1 MKKLEKIL
9 TGIVWFIFICI
20 IGLLAILSIF
30 KTAFIAEGETVTFN
44 SGHWYIH
51 IVVLAVLIFI
61 MKIHI
66 KIQTGKHEAGKEAET
81 QKAHPQKLWK
91 DGMFWAVII
100 VVNACI
106 SVIWILATRMYPAAD
121 QETLVNIAADMR
133 SGVYSAWQ
141 PGGYMFLYPFQNG
154 ILLMIYAISRI
165 FTGNTYLAAQFV
177 NIPFC
182 ILGIIASSMC
192 VYKLFKIKDLM
203 RITAILMTLWLP
215 FAMYNTFIYGT
226 VPGFALMM
234 SAYWIALSYFEK
246 RDVWKIVAASLLAA
260 LSVILKSNYSIMLI
274 ALIILIAMDIIRR
287 CNIRSIAFV
296 IMLVVTLAAGK
307 YTCNGITEHITGT
320 DTPEGVPKI
329 AWAAMGISGDYG
341 WWDGYNIYIYGVNNY
356 DSELAKKGSWE
367 RIDLCIEQFVKK
379 PLSFVRFFAGKIVSE
394 WCEPTFQ
401 SVSIQNSR
409 SSSIEQC
416 RFVKS
421 FMRDEGIISH
431 IYRFI
436 LDIFQTLVYT
446 GTFAW
451 LWYGRK
457 NITFEQMILGICLI
471 GCFLFHIVWEAKGQ
485 YTMVYFLL
493 IIPYAVEGWRR
504 LTLHN
509 NNAIIKKLRQ

>member
-81 QKAHPQKLWK
+81 QKAHPQKLLK

-100 VVNACI
+100 AVNAFI

-133 SGVYSAWQ
+133 NGVYRAWQ

-154 ILLMIYAISRI
+154 ILLMIYAISCI
-165 FTGNTYLAAQFV
+165 FTDNTYLAVQFV

-192 VYKLFKIKDLM
+192 VYKLFKSKNLM

-341 WWDGYNIYIYGVNNY
+341 WWDGYNIYI
-356 DSELAKKGSWE
+356 
-367 RIDLCIEQFVKK
+367 
-379 PLSFVRFFAGKIVSE
+379 
-394 WCEPTFQ
+394 
-401 SVSIQNSR
+401 R
-409 SSSIEQC
+409 S
-416 RFVKS
+416 
-421 FMRDEGIISH
+421 
-431 IYRFI
+431 
-436 LDIFQTLVYT
+436 
-446 GTFAW
+446 
-451 LWYGRK
+451 
-457 NITFEQMILGICLI
+457 
-471 GCFLFHIVWEAKGQ
+471 
-485 YTMVYFLL
+485 
-493 IIPYAVEGWRR
+493 
-504 LTLHN
+504 
-509 NNAIIKKLRQ
+509 

>member
-81 QKAHPQKLWK
+81 QKAHPQKLLK

-100 VVNACI
+100 AVNACI

-133 SGVYSAWQ
+133 NGVYRAWQ

-154 ILLMIYAISRI
+154 ILLMIYAISCI
-165 FTGNTYLAAQFV
+165 FTDNTYLAAQFV

-192 VYKLFKIKDLM
+192 VYKLFKSKNLM

-274 ALIILIAMDIIRR
+274 ALITLIAMDIIRR

-421 FMRDEGIISH
+421 FMRDEGIIH
-431 IYRFI
+431 IY
-436 LDIFQTLVYT
+436 T
-446 GTFAW
+446 GLF
-451 LWYGRK
+451 
-457 NITFEQMILGICLI
+457 LI
-471 GCFLFHIVWEAKGQ
+471 
-485 YTMVYFLL
+485 YS
-493 IIPYAVEGWRR
+493 RR
-504 LTLHN
+504 LYIRVHLHGCGMAGKISLLN
-509 NNAIIKKLRQ
+509 R

>member
-1 MKKLEKIL
+1 MKKLGKIL

-133 SGVYSAWQ
+133 NGVYSAWQ

-192 VYKLFKIKDLM
+192 VYKLFKSKDLM

-296 IMLVVTLAAGK
+296 IMLVVTLSAGK

-356 DSELAKKGSWE
+356 DSELAKK
-367 RIDLCIEQFVKK
+367 
-379 PLSFVRFFAGKIVSE
+379 VRGKE
-394 WCEPTFQ
+394 
-401 SVSIQNSR
+401 
-409 SSSIEQC
+409 
-416 RFVKS
+416 
-421 FMRDEGIISH
+421 
-431 IYRFI
+431 
-436 LDIFQTLVYT
+436 
-446 GTFAW
+446 
-451 LWYGRK
+451 
-457 NITFEQMILGICLI
+457 
-471 GCFLFHIVWEAKGQ
+471 
-485 YTMVYFLL
+485 
-493 IIPYAVEGWRR
+493 
-504 LTLHN
+504 LTCV
-509 NNAIIKKLRQ
+509 

>member
-1 MKKLEKIL
+1 
-9 TGIVWFIFICI
+9 
-20 IGLLAILSIF
+20 
-30 KTAFIAEGETVTFN
+30 
-44 SGHWYIH
+44 
-51 IVVLAVLIFI
+51 

-133 SGVYSAWQ
+133 NGVYSAWQ

-192 VYKLFKIKDLM
+192 VYKLFKSKDLM

-296 IMLVVTLAAGK
+296 IMLVVTLSAGK

-341 WWDGYNIYIYGVNNY
+341 WWDGYNIYI
-356 DSELAKKGSWE
+356 
-367 RIDLCIEQFVKK
+367 
-379 PLSFVRFFAGKIVSE
+379 
-394 WCEPTFQ
+394 
-401 SVSIQNSR
+401 R
-409 SSSIEQC
+409 S
-416 RFVKS
+416 
-421 FMRDEGIISH
+421 
-431 IYRFI
+431 
-436 LDIFQTLVYT
+436 
-446 GTFAW
+446 
-451 LWYGRK
+451 
-457 NITFEQMILGICLI
+457 
-471 GCFLFHIVWEAKGQ
+471 
-485 YTMVYFLL
+485 
-493 IIPYAVEGWRR
+493 
-504 LTLHN
+504 
-509 NNAIIKKLRQ
+509 

>member
-81 QKAHPQKLWK
+81 QKAHPQKLLK

-100 VVNACI
+100 AVNAFI

-133 SGVYSAWQ
+133 NGVYRAWQ

-154 ILLMIYAISRI
+154 ILLMIYAISCI
-165 FTGNTYLAAQFV
+165 FTDNTYLAAQFV

-192 VYKLFKIKDLM
+192 VYKLFKSKNLM

-457 NITFEQMILGICLI
+457 NMTFEQMILGICLLEVS
-471 GCFLFHIVWEAKGQ
+471 CFILSGKQKGSIQ
-485 YTMVYFLL
+485 WY
-493 IIPYAVEGWRR
+493 ISC
-504 LTLHN
+504 
-509 NNAIIKKLRQ
+509 

>member
-9 TGIVWFIFICI
+9 TGIFWFIFICI

-81 QKAHPQKLWK
+81 QKAHPQKLLK

-100 VVNACI
+100 AVNACI

-154 ILLMIYAISRI
+154 ILLMIYAISCI

-192 VYKLFKIKDLM
+192 VYKLFKSKNLM

-234 SAYWIALSYFEK
+234 SAYWITLSYFEK

-379 PLSFVRFFAGKIVSE
+379 PLSFVRFFAGKIV
-394 WCEPTFQ
+394 
-401 SVSIQNSR
+401 
-409 SSSIEQC
+409 
-416 RFVKS
+416 
-421 FMRDEGIISH
+421 
-431 IYRFI
+431 
-436 LDIFQTLVYT
+436 
-446 GTFAW
+446 
-451 LWYGRK
+451 
-457 NITFEQMILGICLI
+457 
-471 GCFLFHIVWEAKGQ
+471 
-485 YTMVYFLL
+485 
-493 IIPYAVEGWRR
+493 
-504 LTLHN
+504 
-509 NNAIIKKLRQ
+509 

>member
-1 MKKLEKIL
+1 MKKLGKIL

-81 QKAHPQKLWK
+81 QKAHPQKLLK

-100 VVNACI
+100 AVNACI

-192 VYKLFKIKDLM
+192 VYKLFKSKNLM

-226 VPGFALMM
+226 VLGFALMM
-234 SAYWIALSYFEK
+234 SAYWITLSYFEK

-341 WWDGYNIYIYGVNNY
+341 WWDGYNIYI
-356 DSELAKKGSWE
+356 
-367 RIDLCIEQFVKK
+367 
-379 PLSFVRFFAGKIVSE
+379 
-394 WCEPTFQ
+394 
-401 SVSIQNSR
+401 R
-409 SSSIEQC
+409 S
-416 RFVKS
+416 
-421 FMRDEGIISH
+421 
-431 IYRFI
+431 
-436 LDIFQTLVYT
+436 
-446 GTFAW
+446 
-451 LWYGRK
+451 
-457 NITFEQMILGICLI
+457 
-471 GCFLFHIVWEAKGQ
+471 
-485 YTMVYFLL
+485 
-493 IIPYAVEGWRR
+493 
-504 LTLHN
+504 
-509 NNAIIKKLRQ
+509 

>member
-81 QKAHPQKLWK
+81 QKAHPQKLLK

-100 VVNACI
+100 AVNACI

-133 SGVYSAWQ
+133 NGVYRAWQ

-154 ILLMIYAISRI
+154 ILLMIYAISCI
-165 FTGNTYLAAQFV
+165 FTDNTYLAAQFV

-192 VYKLFKIKDLM
+192 VYKLFKSKNLM

-379 PLSFVRFFAGKIVSE
+379 PLSFVRFL
-394 WCEPTFQ
+394 
-401 SVSIQNSR
+401 R
-409 SSSIEQC
+409 
-416 RFVKS
+416 VK
-421 FMRDEGIISH
+421 
-431 IYRFI
+431 
-436 LDIFQTLVYT
+436 
-446 GTFAW
+446 
-451 LWYGRK
+451 
-457 NITFEQMILGICLI
+457 
-471 GCFLFHIVWEAKGQ
+471 
-485 YTMVYFLL
+485 
-493 IIPYAVEGWRR
+493 
-504 LTLHN
+504 
-509 NNAIIKKLRQ
+509 